1 MAMWLWFINKIIII
15 FNFIKKLFI
24 VSNKL
29 TDSNVLYRSSNYLI
43 INKPYDMVVNSNN
56 SKVKK
61 TLENELKKMFPH
73 LANPLLKN
81 GFYFV
86 HRLDYPTSGV
96 ICIALNKNSARAA
109 STAFEKRK
117 VKKYYLALVHGH
129 INESHLIINK
139 PIGQDTREI
148 LGNKKMCTIDDNH
161 CIKPRDSCTL
171 LLVLE
176 RGLRDGKPA
185 TKILLRPHTGRRH
198 QLRVH
203 CYYIGHTIIGDYTY
217 SDRKDSK
224 PHRTFLHSFRLA
236 LDNEIEK
243 FDVRTSD
250 PFNSNDYCNKWAP
263 TNLICTLNNNTFDI
277 IDKLI

>member
-15 FNFIKKLFI
+15 FNFIKKLF
-24 VSNKL
+24 VVTNKL
-29 TDSNVLYRSSNYLI
+29 TDSNILYRSNNYLI

-56 SKVKK
+56 INVKK

-148 LGNKKMCTIDDNH
+148 LGNKKMCTIDDNY

-250 PFNSNDYCNKWAP
+250 PFNSNDYCNKWVP